1 VPTTRL
7 AVFERS
13 GHFPHLSEPARL
25 AAVLGDFIGS
35 TEAADLDPSTLTERL
50 RRPLSA

>member
-25 AAVLGDFIGS
+25 AAVLKDFIAT
-35 TEAADLDPSTLTERL
+35 TEAAALDPSSLTERL
-50 RRPLSA
+50 RQPA